1 MSRIDPSRTD
11 STFVSER
18 SRIPLDVTGAASRS
32 AGGCAIN
39 VAPSGT
45 CASAANGDGKAHSQ
59 QWSCVSSKKSK
70 RLNALGAAQMGQ
82 ALLRALKESPLHERN
97 RVIQK
102 SGRKL
107 QVVSA
112 ILQMRGSGNSRGN
125 IRVAGAASPRP

>member
-1 MSRIDPSRTD
+1 
-11 STFVSER
+11 
-18 SRIPLDVTGAASRS
+18 
-32 AGGCAIN
+32 
-39 VAPSGT
+39 
-45 CASAANGDGKAHSQ
+45 
-59 QWSCVSSKKSK
+59 VSSKKSK